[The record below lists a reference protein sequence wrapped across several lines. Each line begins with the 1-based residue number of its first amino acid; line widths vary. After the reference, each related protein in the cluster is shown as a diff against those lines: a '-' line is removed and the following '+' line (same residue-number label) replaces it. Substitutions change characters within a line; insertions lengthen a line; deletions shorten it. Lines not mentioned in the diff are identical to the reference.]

1 MKKTHLDFFRLQGSI
16 RFATAAAGLLWILL
30 SLTVCGS
37 RQKTG
42 AGSSSASGVAEATPL
57 VHPERVIGL
66 GRIEPEGKIL
76 DLAGEVQGLITRIGA
91 RPGDRVLKG
100 DPIIEMTHAVEEAK
114 VGQAE
119 ARLRTHTS
127 DLESARAALAAAQ
140 IRTRNAAL
148 AYDRATKLVA
158 ENAQAQVI
166 LDNAKADFESLSAD
180 VRRLDAAVR
189 SAENLLDQDRADLK
203 LARAELDRRSIR
215 APEAGQVLS
224 LDVTAGSLVAPGTP
238 LGKFAADAPLTAWC
252 EVDELFAG
260 EVKEGQAAI
269 IRRQGTTEEIG
280 RGSVVFAG
288 PYLRKKSLF
297 SDEVGELDD
306 RRVREVRIRLE
317 PGSRALFGAR
327 VECVIQTGK
336 GAK

>member
-1 MKKTHLDFFRLQGSI
+1 MTKSHSDSRRFPGSARL
-16 RFATAAAGLLWILL
+16 ATTAALLIGILC
-30 SLTVCGS
+30 SATVCGN
-37 RQKTG
+37 RQKAG
-42 AGSSSASGVAEATPL
+42 AGSSSASGVPAATPL
-57 VHPERVIGL
+57 VHPQRVIGL

-76 DLAGEVQGLITRIGA
+76 DLAGEVQGLISRIGA
-91 RPGDRVLKG
+91 RPGDRAAKG
-100 DPIIEMTHAVEEAK
+100 DPIIELTRAVEEARI
-114 VGQAE
+114 GQAE
-119 ARLRTHTS
+119 AGLRTHTS
-127 DLESARAALAAAQ
+127 DLESARAALAVSK
-140 IRTRNAAL
+140 IRARSASL
-148 AYDRATKLVA
+148 AYYRALKLVA

-166 LDNAKADFESLSAD
+166 LDNAKADFESLSED
-180 VRRLDAAVR
+180 VRRFEAAVR
-189 SAENLLDQDRADLK
+189 SAETLLDQDRADLK
-203 LARAELDRRSIR
+203 LARAELDRRFIR

-252 EVDELFAG
+252 EIDELFAD
-260 EVKEGQAAI
+260 EVKEGQAAV
-269 IRRQGTTEEIG
+269 IRRQGTMEEIG

-317 PGSRALFGAR
+317 PGSRVLYGAR

-336 GAK
+336 DAK